1 MPSMVQPVTKLIS
14 PLKGGI
20 GLEIIPLLV
29 QTFIIHVPITTV
41 VNQPM
46 ESSERPDKIQDELV
60 NPTYIILDTRL
71 ESLEFLSASVHLT
84 PH

>member
-1 MPSMVQPVTKLIS
+1 MVQPVTKLIS